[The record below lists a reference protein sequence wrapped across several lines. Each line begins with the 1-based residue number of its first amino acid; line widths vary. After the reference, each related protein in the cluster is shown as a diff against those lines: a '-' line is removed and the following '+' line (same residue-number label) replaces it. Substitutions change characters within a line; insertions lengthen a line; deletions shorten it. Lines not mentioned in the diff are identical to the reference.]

1 MNIYLTHVALRFSK
15 PATVRG
21 ELVEPLVQRQHWTS
35 TSSGRT
41 ASCHFGALI
50 YYMREVDT
58 HYREFYIPATE

>member
-1 MNIYLTHVALRFSK
+1 MDTCLTRVALRFSK
-15 PATVRG
+15 PAIVRG
-21 ELVEPLVQRQHWTS
+21 ELVEPLVARQHWTS